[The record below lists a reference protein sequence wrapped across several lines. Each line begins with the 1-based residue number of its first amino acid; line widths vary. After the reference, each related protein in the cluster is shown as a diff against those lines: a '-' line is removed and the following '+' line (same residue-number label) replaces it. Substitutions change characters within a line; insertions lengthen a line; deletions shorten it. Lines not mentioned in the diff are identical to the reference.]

1 MVLLLSMCAKNK
13 SSDPSKNQEPRTNKK
28 RHIST
33 QKDQTEMISV
43 IIPYLAYMP
52 YKEQIKKTIEGLERQ
67 TADLE
72 IIVSEQPIVEK
83 HTLIR
88 VGKLQN
94 EGLVKAKGDI
104 IFHCDADILFND
116 ETLLERMEIKLRDY
130 DVIYPLFWSA
140 THKMYKL
147 ADGCPFM
154 TREVREEYGP
164 MNENDL
170 GVSSGIFKFVH
181 WLYHNKRFHAS
192 KEFAFLL
199 NYEPFFKIKNKTDEA
214 TELKYA
220 SIKREIAKDL
230 VGDGVWP
237 INERDA

>member
-1 MVLLLSMCAKNK
+1 
-13 SSDPSKNQEPRTNKK
+13 
-28 RHIST
+28 
-33 QKDQTEMISV
+33 MISV

-83 HTLIR
+83 HTLI
-88 VGKLQN
+88 VTGKLQN
-94 EGLVKAKGDI
+94 EGFAKAKGDI

-164 MNENDL
+164 IDEDDL
-170 GVSSGIFKFVH
+170 GVSPGVFKILH
-181 WLYHNKRFHAS
+181 WLYYNKRFHAS
-192 KEFAFLL
+192 DEFTFLL
-199 NYEPFFKIKNKTDEA
+199 NYEPFCKRRNKTDRA
-214 TELKYA
+214 TALRCIA
-220 SIKREIAKDL
+220 IKREVGKDL
-230 VGDGVWP
+230 MGDGVWP